1 MRRVALATVGVMV
14 RTLSVA
20 QPGKPDSRGPRRYLW
35 WLVIRQWRWAALAA
49 VVSVSWMFSLI
60 LPPYFISA
68 AIDDG
73 LRRHDTAALF
83 GWGAAIIGI
92 GAVAAVLGL
101 MRHRLMTFIRIDA
114 AYRTVAVVIRQAVRL
129 GATFPDRV
137 SAGEVVSIG
146 GSDVS
151 AISDAQT
158 FVGPGFAAVVTYGA
172 VAVVLFG
179 VSTQLAVVVLFGVP
193 VIALLVGPLL
203 HRLRE
208 TQTAYRTEQGEL
220 TARAGD
226 IVAGLRVLCGIGGKP
241 MFARRYREASEE
253 LRATGFRVGGVVSW
267 VEALSVGL
275 PGIFLA
281 VVTWLAAREAVLG
294 EITVGQLVAVYG
306 YVLVL
311 VVPVGFMIEAVEQ
324 LSRGLVAARRV
335 TRVLS
340 LAPAIVDRDGAGPA
354 EPADLFDPDSGLRL
368 VAGRTTAL
376 VTARSADAV
385 ALVDRLGRYVDSAA
399 TWGGRPLRE
408 VALAQVR
415 QRILVADND
424 AYLFAGPLREVVHT
438 AADHSDD
445 EIAEAIRLAAAR
457 DVLEGLPAGLGAR
470 IQARAANLS
479 GGQRQ
484 RLRLVRAL
492 LADPEVLLLVEPTS
506 AVDAHTESLIAQRVG
521 VARAGRTTLLVATSP
536 LLLDR
541 ADEVVFLV
549 DGKVV
554 ATGAHARLLRDRAD
568 YRELVF
574 RGEGD
579 SDESAESAA

>member
-1 MRRVALATVGVMV
+1 MV

-20 QPGKPDSRGPRRYLW
+20 QPGTPDSRGPRRYLW
-35 WLVIRQWRWAALAA
+35 WLVSRQRRWAVFAA

-60 LPPYFISA
+60 LPPYFISD

-73 LRRHDTAALF
+73 LRRHDMAALV
-83 GWGAAIIGI
+83 GWGSAIIGV
-92 GAVAAVLGL
+92 GLVSAALGL

-158 FVGPGFAAVVTYGA
+158 FVGPGFAALVTYAA
-172 VAVVLFG
+172 VAVVLSG
-179 VSTQLAVVVLFGVP
+179 VSAQLAVVVLLGVP
-193 VIALLVGPLL
+193 VIALSVGPLL
-203 HRLRE
+203 RRLRD
-208 TQTAYRTEQGEL
+208 TQTEYRTEQGAL

-241 MFARRYREASEE
+241 LFALRYREASDE
-253 LRATGFRVGGVVSW
+253 LRAKGYRVGAVVSW

-311 VVPVGFMIEAVEQ
+311 IVPVGFLIEAVEQ

-335 TRVLS
+335 TRVLNLTPS
-340 LAPAIVDRDGAGPA
+340 IVDREGVGPA
-354 EPADLFDPDSGLRL
+354 GPADLFDPDSGLRL
-368 VAGRTTAL
+368 AAGRTTAL

-385 ALVDRLGRYVDSAA
+385 ALVDRLGRYVDSAVS
-399 TWGGRPLRE
+399 WGGRPLRD
-408 VALAQVR
+408 VALDEVR

-424 AYLFAGPLREVVHT
+424 AYLFAGTLREVVHT
-438 AADHSDD
+438 SADHSDA
-445 EIAEAIRLAAAR
+445 EITEAIRLAAAQ
-457 DVLEGLPAGLGAR
+457 DVLAGLPAGMGSR

-506 AVDAHTESLIAQRVG
+506 AVDAHTESLIAARVG
-521 VARAGRTTLLVATSP
+521 EARRGRTTLLVATSP

-549 DGKVV
+549 DGKVA
-554 ATGAHARLLRDRAD
+554 ATGTHTELLRNRAD
-568 YRELVF
+568 YRALVF

-579 SDESAESAA
+579 DEGDSDDSADSAA

>member
-1 MRRVALATVGVMV
+1 M
-14 RTLSVA
+14 
-20 QPGKPDSRGPRRYLW
+20 
-35 WLVIRQWRWAALAA
+35 LAA
-49 VVSVSWMFSLI
+49 MVSVLWMFSLI
-60 LPPYFISA
+60 LPPYFISD

-73 LRRHDTAALF
+73 LRRHDLAALV
-83 GWGAAIIGI
+83 GWGSAII
-92 GAVAAVLGL
+92 AVGLVSATLGL
-101 MRHRLMTFIRIDA
+101 IRHRLMTFIRIDA
-114 AYRTVAVVIRQAVRL
+114 SYRTVAVVIRHAVRL

-151 AISDAQT
+151 AISEAQT
-158 FVGPGFAAVVTYGA
+158 FVGPGFAALVTYGA

-179 VSTQLAVVVLFGVP
+179 VSTQLAVVVLLGVP

-203 HRLRE
+203 SRLRD
-208 TQTAYRTEQGEL
+208 TQTDYRTEQGAL

-241 MFARRYREASEE
+241 LFAQRYREASDE
-253 LRATGFRVGGVVSW
+253 LRATGYRVGAVVSW
-267 VEALSVGL
+267 VAALSVGL

-281 VVTWLAAREAVLG
+281 VITWLAARDAVLG

-306 YVLVL
+306 YVMVL
-311 VVPVGFMIEAVEQ
+311 IVPVGFLIEAVEQ

-335 TRVLS
+335 TRVLN
-340 LAPAIVDRDGAGPA
+340 LEPAIVDGDGAGPVG
-354 EPADLFDPDSGLRL
+354 PADLFDPESGLRL
-368 VAGRTTAL
+368 AVGRTTAL

-385 ALVDRLGRYVDSAA
+385 ALVDRLGRYVDSAVS
-399 TWGGRPLRE
+399 WGGRPLRD
-408 VALAQVR
+408 VALAEVR

-424 AYLFAGPLREVVHT
+424 AYLFAGTLREVVHT
-438 AADHSDD
+438 AADHSDGQ
-445 EIAEAIRLAAAR
+445 IAEAIRLAAAR
-457 DVLEGLPAGLGAR
+457 DVLEGLPAGMGAR

-521 VARAGRTTLLVATSP
+521 EARRGRTTLLVGTSP

-541 ADEVVFLV
+541 ADEVAFLV
-549 DGKVV
+549 DGKVA
-554 ATGAHARLLRDRAD
+554 ATGTHARLLRDRAD
-568 YRELVF
+568 YRALVF
-574 RGEGD
+574 RGDVESEGD
-579 SDESAESAA
+579 SDDSAESAA